1 MAKSLMLYMKGNL
14 ETNMNIIIYIF
25 TLIISCLLSVLT
37 SFLRGGLLSID
48 ALSNLQISSLTSFFI
63 YYIFT
68 FVIIHKKQNISSF
81 YLLLSILIGASLLQ
95 LPIRIM
101 NFESTLSTLLDYLI
115 SLIGIISGY
124 VTFKIKKK
132 RILFIVL
139 LCLGGTWF
147 STFGN
152 DLWINKLNYSTSTGK
167 VDDNTGYT
175 IKFQNAEGD
184 TINIESLNK
193 QFILV
198 ECWFSH
204 CRECYKEMPR
214 VQRIYDKYK
223 HNSSINIFALHCR
236 IEKEK
241 ENYKTGE
248 SILFKKG
255 YDIPVLSININDS
268 LLKEMKVKVF
278 PTTLIFN
285 NHKLVFRGSVK
296 SAEKYLDEVIAINN

>member
-1 MAKSLMLYMKGNL
+1 MAKSLMLYMKGKL

-48 ALSNLQISSLTSFFI
+48 ALSNLQISSLTSLFI
-63 YYIFT
+63 NYIFT
-68 FVIIHKKQNISSF
+68 FAIIHKKQNISSF

-139 LCLGGTWF
+139 LSLGGTWL

-214 VQRIYDKYK
+214 VQRIYNKYK

-248 SILFKKG
+248 SILLKKG

-285 NHKLVFRGSVK
+285 NYKLVFRGSMK